1 VTTTLTVHIH
11 LFGLS
16 LMSVYLEAH
25 RFYTIRCTL
34 RKMLRRR
41 GYTLP
46 VDVESET
53 PERVEQLYLSSLL
66 PDMDGGSVTDA
77 ELYYMS
83 FYAIKGDD
91 VLAVFFPNVTI
102 HTNLGIAP
110 IRSYV
115 STMKE
120 RGCSSAIIVV
130 CGSLTSPAV
139 SMLRELEGQNLF
151 ITAFNECELLVD
163 IYEHEKVPLH
173 EPLSA
178 ADKAAVLAQW
188 KLTGRQLP
196 EMQRHDP
203 MARYLGLKVGDVV
216 RIRRVSPTTGF
227 DLYYRIVVNSE
238 DFN

>member
-1 VTTTLTVHIH
+1 
-11 LFGLS
+11 
-16 LMSVYLEAH
+16 MYLETQ
-25 RFYTIRCTL
+25 RLYTVRCTL
-34 RKMLRRR
+34 QKMLQRR
-41 GYTLP
+41 GYTVPPDL
-46 VDVESET
+46 VSET
-53 PERVEQLYLSSLL
+53 PDTIEKHYLAMLMH
-66 PDMDGGSVTDA
+66 DADGGGDA
-77 ELYYMS
+77 ELHYMS
-83 FYAIKGDD
+83 FYATRGDD
-91 VLAVFFPNVTI
+91 VLAVFFPNMTI

-120 RGCSSAIIVV
+120 RGCVSAILVV

-139 SMLRELEGQNLF
+139 SMLRELESQSLF
-151 ITAFNECELLVD
+151 IAAFNESDLLVD

-178 ADKAAVLAQW
+178 DEKAAVLAQF
-188 KLTGRQLP
+188 KISGKQLP